1 MNPSLLALLNASF
14 GFDATES
21 QHDFVVDIPR
31 NGEARTKNRRILAH
45 WELPLHPPDMGY
57 FCQNPL

>member
-14 GFDATES
+14 GFDPTGS

-31 NGEARTKNRRILAH
+31 NGEAWTKNRRILD
-45 WELPLHPPDMGY
+45 W
-57 FCQNPL
+57 